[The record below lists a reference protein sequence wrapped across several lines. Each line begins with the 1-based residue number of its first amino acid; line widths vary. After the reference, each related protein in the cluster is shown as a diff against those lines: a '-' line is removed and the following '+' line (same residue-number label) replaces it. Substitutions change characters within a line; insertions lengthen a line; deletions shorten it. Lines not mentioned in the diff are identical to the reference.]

1 MFTRFYA
8 LLRAFTRFY
17 ALLSQLS
24 SLTCLRAF
32 ISVKQFS
39 SLLRLQ
45 FTPLTIK
52 GYTVFRVP
60 RVTRLPILSTRCQGY
75 TILKNASPGCQ
86 SFQRAFRVTNFKKR
100 VELDGITNAER
111 AFVFKLF
118 LCNPFAR
125 SAGIFYAL
133 LSQLS
138 SLTCL
143 RAFTRFYALLSQL
156 SSLAVY
162 SVYSLLR

>member
-1 MFTRFYA
+1 MHSFKKRVQLDGITNA
-8 LLRAFTRFY
+8 ERAFVFKLFLCNPFARSAGIF
-17 ALLSQLS
+17 
-24 SLTCLRAF
+24 
-32 ISVKQFS
+32 
-39 SLLRLQ
+39 LQ

-125 SAGIFYAL
+125 SAGIF
-133 LSQLS
+133 
-138 SLTCL
+138 LTCL
-143 RAFTRFYALLSQL
+143 RAFTRFYT
-156 SSLAVY
+156 
-162 SVYSLLR
+162 LLRGFTRFYLS